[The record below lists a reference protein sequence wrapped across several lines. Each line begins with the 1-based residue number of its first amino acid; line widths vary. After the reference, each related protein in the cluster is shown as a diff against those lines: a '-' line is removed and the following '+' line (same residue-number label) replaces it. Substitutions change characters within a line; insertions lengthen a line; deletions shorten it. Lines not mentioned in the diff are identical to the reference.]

1 MPSTKKSKRSKKS
14 KTPAATAPA
23 ADARAMSSQVEQA
36 FVGAGSIVTYM
47 GQVVRL
53 VLHIFDRHKEHL
65 VLEHLIKMQEA
76 DAEDKKQSNTKSQRV
91 KLRKYI
97 CEAVAAIRPKR
108 VGQPHNCFLKIEDEE
123 NALSYKT
130 ILEYMDTKFN
140 LVEVD
145 RSSAEAYLKLSVLR
159 AR

>member
-1 MPSTKKSKRSKKS
+1 MPSTKKSKSSKKS

-23 ADARAMSSQVEQA
+23 ADARAKSSQVEQA

-65 VLEHLIKMQEA
+65 VEEHLIKMQEA

>member
-23 ADARAMSSQVEQA
+23 ADARAKSSQVEQA

-65 VLEHLIKMQEA
+65 VLEHLIKRCRRPTQ
-76 DAEDKKQSNTKSQRV
+76 K
-91 KLRKYI
+91 
-97 CEAVAAIRPKR
+97 IRNKAT
-108 VGQPHNCFLKIEDEE
+108 Q
-123 NALSYKT
+123 
-130 ILEYMDTKFN
+130 N
-140 LVEVD
+140 LNG
-145 RSSAEAYLKLSVLR
+145 
-159 AR
+159 